1 MFKEDINFLATSILK
16 PLINISYWYTHICI
30 YIGFSLL
37 QILNGGGGG
46 GKGDKQQPLL
56 GKFKFSTEATVLEVN
71 SAKH

>member
-1 MFKEDINFLATSILK
+1 MHIYRLQPPPNFK
-16 PLINISYWYTHICI
+16 W
-30 YIGFSLL
+30 
-37 QILNGGGGG
+37 GGGE